1 MLLPEISGRTED
13 YLRSIHRIIE
23 KKGFARVKDIA
34 SDLKVKPSSVVEMM
48 NKLQAT
54 GLVVYDKYGGI
65 RLTGDGRII
74 AQVVRK
80 RHETFLKFLEI
91 ILVPREV
98 ALRDAH
104 ILEHQLDSKT
114 ILQFARFVEFMADLS
129 NKPGFI
135 RRWTEEFEVYCNK
148 EDKKA
153 SEIS

>member
-1 MLLPEISGRTED
+1 LLPDISGRAED

-34 SDLKVKPSSVVEMM
+34 LDLQVKPSSVVEMM
-48 NKLQAT
+48 DKLQAV
-54 GLVVYDKYGGI
+54 GLVVYEKYGGI
-65 RLTGDGRII
+65 RLTNDGTTI
-74 AQVVRK
+74 AKVVRK
-80 RHETFLKFLEI
+80 RHETFAKFLEI
-91 ILVPREV
+91 ILVPKEV

-104 ILEHQLDSKT
+104 ILEHQLDPKT

-135 RRWTEEFEVYCNK
+135 RRWAEEFEVYCSK

-153 SEIS
+153 T